1 VNATKPEATLS
12 KPVTINPGTAAGA
25 KPGTAAGAP
34 ENAVPQELLQFRDRI
49 DSIDEEI
56 LSALARRFDVTVR
69 VGQLKAQHGLDS
81 VDPVREQEKLQRL
94 RAAAEQ
100 KGLDSNLVREL
111 FQRVFD
117 EVVKN
122 HRQLLAAAQKRAE

>member
-1 VNATKPEATLS
+1 LSKATLH
-12 KPVTINPGTAAGA
+12 PGTAAGANPGTAAGA
-25 KPGTAAGAP
+25 NPGTS
-34 ENAVPQELLQFRDRI
+34 AVPQELLQFRDRI
-49 DSIDEEI
+49 DAIDEEI

-94 RAAAEQ
+94 RASAEQ
-100 KGLDSNLVREL
+100 KGLDGTLVHEV
-111 FQRVFD
+111 FQRIFN

-122 HRQLLAAAQKRAE
+122 HRHLLAAAQKRAE